1 MLVATFLR
9 GGGAIVMT
17 AHNGDGSACVPQR
30 LADTRSACVN
40 SAREGAMARLQL
52 VSERGAQGEVGR
64 VYAEIRE
71 TLGISF
77 VPNFFK
83 TLANSP
89 TALRATWEAY
99 RNNSWRGT
107 VPTVLKE
114 MMFVAISAARDCRYC
129 EIAHLAFCKQLGADQ
144 GTRRSL
150 VENLDALAPRRSG
163 DVVRFAV
170 KAAMTPAALDSTDY
184 KRLHDHGISDAEIA
198 EILAMTAFSMYATI
212 LADSLHLSVDAEFDQ
227 ILAAT

>member
-1 MLVATFLR
+1 
-9 GGGAIVMT
+9 
-17 AHNGDGSACVPQR
+17 
-30 LADTRSACVN
+30 
-40 SAREGAMARLQL
+40 MAQLQL
-52 VSERGAQGEVGR
+52 VSEWGAQGEVAR

-89 TALRATWEAY
+89 TSLRATWEAY

-114 MMFVAISAARDCRYC
+114 MMFVAISTARDCRYC

-144 GTRRSL
+144 ETRLSL
-150 VENLDALAPRRSG
+150 VENLDALVPRRSG
-163 DVVRFAV
+163 DVVKFAV
-170 KAAMTPAALDSTDY
+170 KAAMTPAAIDGTDY
-184 KRLHDHGISDAEIA
+184 KLLHDHGISDAEVA
-198 EILAMTAFSMYATI
+198 EILAMTAFSMYATT
-212 LADSLHLSVDAEFDQ
+212 LADSLHLSVDAEFEQ

>member
-1 MLVATFLR
+1 MMNPATT
-9 GGGAIVMT
+9 V
-17 AHNGDGSACVPQR
+17 V
-30 LADTRSACVN
+30 
-40 SAREGAMARLQL
+40 EGAMAQLQL

-107 VPTVLKE
+107 VPTILKE
-114 MMFVAISAARDCRYC
+114 MMFVAISTARDCRYC

-163 DVVRFAV
+163 DVVKFAV
-170 KAAMTPAALDSTDY
+170 KAALTPAAIDSTDY
-184 KRLHDHGISDAEIA
+184 KLLHDHGISDAEVA
-198 EILAMTAFSMYATI
+198 EILAMTACSVYATT
-212 LADSLHLSVDAEFDQ
+212 LANSLHLSVDSEFEQ